1 MLHFILVLFLHGSP
15 DHHDSDMRL
24 MAIRELKT
32 NCPGFLKKKKN
43 FFGINIYLLLKI
55 HENQVH
61 IKRSIKQSKA
71 LV

>member
-32 NCPGFLKKKKN
+32 NCPGFLKKKN
-43 FFGINIYLLLKI
+43 FFWNKYLSTLKD
-55 HENQVH
+55 
-61 IKRSIKQSKA
+61 S
-71 LV
+71 